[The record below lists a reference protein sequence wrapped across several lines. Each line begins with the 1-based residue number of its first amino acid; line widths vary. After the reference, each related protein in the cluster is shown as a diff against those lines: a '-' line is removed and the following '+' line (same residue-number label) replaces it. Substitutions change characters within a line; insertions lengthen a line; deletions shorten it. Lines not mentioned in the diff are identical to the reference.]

1 MQGRNW
7 LFFFLHAIKHSH
19 KVFLVLSV
27 VFIFLYLFHA
37 AASCGHNEVVLLL
50 LTSGADKNISD
61 NNGEIAQDVCD
72 PNVRDLL

>member
-1 MQGRNW
+1 M
-7 LFFFLHAIKHSH
+7 
-19 KVFLVLSV
+19 LSV